1 MSLLER
7 LLRALG
13 YVRSERLSFQ
23 LDQALARSLQEL
35 SEQEQRP
42 PEAVAADLLSFALE
56 QRQAADEN
64 LARWRS
70 LTPREQ
76 QVAALACLDYT
87 NRQIAAR
94 LVISPET
101 VKTHVRNL
109 LRKFE
114 LGSKVE
120 LRQALAEWDFS
131 AWEQQPPG
139 E

>member
-1 MSLLER
+1 MPLLER

-13 YVRSERLSFQ
+13 YIRPARLSFS
-23 LDQALARSLQEL
+23 LDQELIQSLQVL

-42 PEAVAADLLSFALE
+42 PEELASELLSFALE
-56 QRQAADEN
+56 QRQVADER
-64 LARWRS
+64 LERWHT

-76 QVAALACLDYT
+76 QVAALACLSYT

-101 VKTHVRNL
+101 VKTHMRNL
-109 LRKFE
+109 LRKFD
-114 LGSKVE
+114 LHSKVE

-131 AWEQQPPG
+131 AWEDSLPG
-139 E
+139 G